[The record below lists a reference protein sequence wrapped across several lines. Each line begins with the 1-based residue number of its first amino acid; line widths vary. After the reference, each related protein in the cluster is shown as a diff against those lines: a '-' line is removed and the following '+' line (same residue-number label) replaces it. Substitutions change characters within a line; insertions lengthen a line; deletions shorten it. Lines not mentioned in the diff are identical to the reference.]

1 MPAEICEGIIDMGLP
16 DQASKL
22 ASLASNNIK
31 KRKSRSRRDGPNYVA
46 ETIAKWKEHN
56 EKIDSLNGGR
66 PVRKSPSKGSKKGC
80 MKGKGGPENSHC
92 NFRGVRQRTWGKW
105 VAEIREPNRGSRL
118 WLGTFPTALE
128 AAHAYD
134 EAARAMYGPSA
145 RLNLPGTYSLSESCS
160 ADSTTSTGYSEV
172 CAPDD
177 SKANVDTREI
187 IKHEDGEGESRLSG
201 SWSAVSSEALTPSS
215 VVKEEAPQYMDMAE
229 STGLKTEQDNIQQLP
244 VDDMFDVDELLGIL
258 DSSTLGDPGSRHDLS
273 CNIGL
278 GILDSSTLGDPGS
291 RHDLSCNIG
300 QSGGERPP
308 DMSYQWQNP
317 DAKLLGTLHH
327 MEQAPSGYSF
337 DFLEPGRQEDCN
349 FRLDELG
356 IYDLVS
362 NFGL

>member
-1 MPAEICEGIIDMGLP
+1 MFCCSSYRIIDTGLP

-22 ASLASNNIK
+22 ASLPSNNIK
-31 KRKSRSRRDGPNYVA
+31 KRKSRSRRDGPNLVA
-46 ETIAKWKEHN
+46 ETIAKWMEHN
-56 EKIDSLNGGR
+56 KKIDSLNGGR

-80 MKGKGGPENSHC
+80 MKGKGGPENSYC

-134 EAARAMYGPSA
+134 EAARAMYGLSA
-145 RLNLPGTYSLSESCS
+145 RLNLPGTYSLTESCS

-177 SKANVDTREI
+177 SKANVDAREI

-215 VVKEEAPQYMDMAE
+215 VVKEVPQYMDMAK
-229 STGLKTEQDNIQQLP
+229 SIGPKTEQDNIQQLP
-244 VDDMFDVDELLGIL
+244 VEDMFDVDELLGIL
-258 DSSTLGDPGSRHDLS
+258 DSSPLGDPGSQHDV
-273 CNIGL
+273 
-278 GILDSSTLGDPGS
+278 
-291 RHDLSCNIG
+291 SCNIG
-300 QSGGERPP
+300 QSGGEQPP
-308 DMSYQWQNP
+308 DMSYQGQNP